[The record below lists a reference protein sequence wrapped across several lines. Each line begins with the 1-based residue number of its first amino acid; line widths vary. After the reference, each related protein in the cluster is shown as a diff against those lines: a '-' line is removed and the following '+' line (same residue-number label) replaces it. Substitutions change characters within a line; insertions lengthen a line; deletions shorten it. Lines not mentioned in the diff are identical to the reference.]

1 MTDITIMNGQL
12 RFTTGCD
19 EWTVDGD
26 AEKFGALLRGL
37 RCWEDERIWNGWE
50 DKMKGIQKDLR
61 LKWFT
66 TGCDEWTVDG
76 DAEKF
81 GALLRGLRCWE
92 DERIWNGWEDKMK
105 GIQKDLRVEV
115 VWNGPSSFIKLDD

>member
-1 MTDITIMNGQL
+1 MDRRALSSSMTDITIMNGQL
-12 RFTTGCD
+12 R
-19 EWTVDGD
+19 
-26 AEKFGALLRGL
+26 
-37 RCWEDERIWNGWE
+37 
-50 DKMKGIQKDLR
+50 
-61 LKWFT
+61 FT

-115 VWNGPSSFIKLDD
+115 VWNGPSSFIKL